1 MAGLSG
7 RRRGSAAPPKRP
19 PTTRRPWSSPPSRSV
34 TERVLSAPPI
44 CTARCP
50 GRFPPRSLGG
60 TAVLACWPWWWSSWR
75 WWGRSSSW
83 RRVCRRA
90 AADDSGFPL
99 ALSVAVTS
107 WVLLRAVPRRGAAGL

>member
-1 MAGLSG
+1 MIVSTWPICHRTG
-7 RRRGSAAPPKRP
+7 RV
-19 PTTRRPWSSPPSRSV
+19 SPADLHRSV
-34 TERVLSAPPI
+34 PWTVP
-44 CTARCP
+44 TAK
-50 GRFPPRSLGG
+50 SGG
-60 TAVLACWPWWWSSWR
+60 TAVLGCWPWGWSSWR

-83 RRVCRRA
+83 RRVCRRT